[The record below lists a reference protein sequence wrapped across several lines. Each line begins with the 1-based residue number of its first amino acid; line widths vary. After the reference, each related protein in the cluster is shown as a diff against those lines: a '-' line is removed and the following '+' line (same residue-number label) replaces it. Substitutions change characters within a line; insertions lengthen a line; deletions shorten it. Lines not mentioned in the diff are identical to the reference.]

1 MAPLT
6 QPRSNHLESITGF
19 YHHHS
24 RLLELQVFKSVTMAD
39 GLSIASS
46 VVALVAFAFK
56 SSTVLYTTVRDFQS
70 QDKNVRALKNEL
82 ADLRGVLESLSE
94 TVDTNS
100 NISFDALKL
109 PLLRCGKTCEEY
121 GDLIAR
127 CTKHSGSSRPSFR
140 DWISQQYLKGDITD
154 FREMLA
160 GYKSTINIAL
170 ANANMR
176 VVSSI
181 TPDALEE
188 YKDLIRDTTSDL
200 QEHMTRLDERVRALA
215 ASEAESSVRD
225 EPEWVAMVEEKQST
239 QEGLKICSQLSAQ
252 IERLEST
259 SKENPQFS
267 QQPSAYKFIR
277 SGLGGAKGSIQSLVS
292 RLQTHEND
300 IDKRMEAMRSTVPL
314 SEHEATQLAQLQE
327 TKESLRQCMSVVADA
342 GETLT
347 NERYNIF
354 EDITMADSSY
364 GISVSTVKD
373 LVVARRLNL
382 SGQARYLGG
391 QISDESYQRT
401 IDGLTQLDLESVKSN
416 GQGVGQT
423 SSANGPKSGGVV
435 SHGFER
441 YGRGFNLP
449 DKQ

>member
-1 MAPLT
+1 M
-6 QPRSNHLESITGF
+6 F
-19 YHHHS
+19 Y
-24 RLLELQVFKSVTMAD
+24 R
-39 GLSIASS
+39 
-46 VVALVAFAFK
+46 
-56 SSTVLYTTVRDFQS
+56 
-70 QDKNVRALKNEL
+70 
-82 ADLRGVLESLSE
+82 
-94 TVDTNS
+94 
-100 NISFDALKL
+100 
-109 PLLRCGKTCEEY
+109 
-121 GDLIAR
+121 
-127 CTKHSGSSRPSFR
+127 
-140 DWISQQYLKGDITD
+140 
-154 FREMLA
+154 
-160 GYKSTINIAL
+160 
-170 ANANMR
+170 R

-401 IDGLTQLDLESVKSN
+401 IDGLTRLDLESVKSN

-423 SSANGPKSGGVV
+423 SSADRPNNGGVV

>member
-1 MAPLT
+1 
-6 QPRSNHLESITGF
+6 
-19 YHHHS
+19 
-24 RLLELQVFKSVTMAD
+24 MAD

-46 VVALVAFAFK
+46 VITLVAFAFK

-82 ADLRGVLESLSE
+82 SDLRGVLESLTD
-94 TVDTNS
+94 TVDNNS
-100 NISFDALKL
+100 NVSFDALKL

-127 CTKHSGSSRPSFR
+127 R
-140 DWISQQYLKGDITD
+140 
-154 FREMLA
+154 M
-160 GYKSTINIAL
+160 
-170 ANANMR
+170 
-176 VVSSI
+176 VSSI

-188 YKDLIRDTTSDL
+188 YKDLIRDTSSDL
-200 QEHMTRLDERVRALA
+200 QEHMARLDERVRALA
-215 ASEAESSVRD
+215 ASEADGSVRD
-225 EPEWVAMVEEKQST
+225 APEWMAMVEEKQST

-252 IERLEST
+252 IKQLESA
-259 SKENPQFS
+259 SKEHPQFL
-267 QQPSAYKFIR
+267 QQPSAHKFIR
-277 SGLGGAKGSIQSLVS
+277 SGLGIAKGSIQSLAS
-292 RLQTHEND
+292 QLQTHEND

-314 SEHEATQLAQLQE
+314 SEHGATQLAQLQE

-347 NERYNIF
+347 SERCNLF
-354 EDITMADSSY
+354 ENITMADSSY

-391 QISDESYQRT
+391 QISDESYQKT
-401 IDGLTQLDLESVKSN
+401 IDGLTQLDLESAKSY
-416 GQGVGQT
+416 G
-423 SSANGPKSGGVV
+423 KSGRKTSFSHGPNDKGVV
-435 SHGFER
+435 SDGFEH
-441 YGRGFNLP
+441 YGRGHRLP

>member
-1 MAPLT
+1 M
-6 QPRSNHLESITGF
+6 
-19 YHHHS
+19 
-24 RLLELQVFKSVTMAD
+24 
-39 GLSIASS
+39 
-46 VVALVAFAFK
+46 
-56 SSTVLYTTVRDFQS
+56 
-70 QDKNVRALKNEL
+70 
-82 ADLRGVLESLSE
+82 
-94 TVDTNS
+94 
-100 NISFDALKL
+100 
-109 PLLRCGKTCEEY
+109 
-121 GDLIAR
+121 
-127 CTKHSGSSRPSFR
+127 
-140 DWISQQYLKGDITD
+140 
-154 FREMLA
+154 
-160 GYKSTINIAL
+160 
-170 ANANMR
+170 
-176 VVSSI
+176 VSSI

-200 QEHMTRLDERVRALA
+200 QEHMTRLDDRVRALA

-225 EPEWVAMVEEKQST
+225 EPEWMAMVEEKQST
-239 QEGLKICSQLSAQ
+239 QEGLKICSQLSAH
-252 IERLEST
+252 IERLESA
-259 SKENPQFS
+259 SKETPQFS

-277 SGLGGAKGSIQSLVS
+277 SGLGATKGSIQSLVL

-300 IDKRMEAMRSTVPL
+300 IDKRMEAMRSIVPL

-342 GETLT
+342 GETLS

-391 QISDESYQRT
+391 QISDESYQKT

-416 GQGVGQT
+416 GQGAGQT
-423 SSANGPKSGGVV
+423 SSADRPNSGGAV